1 MRRTLEVLEGVRD
14 GRGRLGR
21 LLLVGG
27 VPSSLCFFFCFED
40 AVDGGGPQPLGAIEV
55 EGGVVP
61 GLDHQIAGLDFAGAG
76 LFLCPCR
83 SWSCWTYSRLSVIV
97 EQ

>member
-1 MRRTLEVLEGVRD
+1 MRRTLKVLEGVRD

-27 VPSSLCFFFCFED
+27 SELLVCVFFFVSRILSMV
-40 AVDGGGPQPLGAIEV
+40 AV
-55 EGGVVP
+55 
-61 GLDHQIAGLDFAGAG
+61 H
-76 LFLCPCR
+76 
-83 SWSCWTYSRLSVIV
+83 SRL

>member
-1 MRRTLEVLEGVRD
+1 MRRTLKVLEGVRD

-27 VPSSLCFFFCFED
+27 SELLVFFFFVSRILSMV
-40 AVDGGGPQPLGAIEV
+40 AV
-55 EGGVVP
+55 
-61 GLDHQIAGLDFAGAG
+61 H
-76 LFLCPCR
+76 
-83 SWSCWTYSRLSVIV
+83 SRL